1 MLPGSLK
8 IVFSPFKK
16 QMHHRA
22 YGCGIKFSDERKIL
36 SQLDTVVDEVKFY
49 TDSQI
54 VLHYLHSESEKHP
67 VFITNRLNEIRL
79 RSTFSEWNFVPGNKN
94 PADFCTR
101 PSCIKQIT

>member
-22 YGCGIKFSDERKIL
+22 YDCRIKLSDERKIL
-36 SQLDTVVDEVKFY
+36 SQLDIVVDEAKFY
-49 TDSQI
+49 NDSQI
-54 VLHYLHSESEKHP
+54 VLNYIHSESEKHT

-79 RSTFSEWNFVPGNKN
+79 RSTFSKWNFVPGNKN
-94 PADFCTR
+94 LNDFCTR